1 MGSNRWGQ
9 VFTFSAV
16 LGRGKTQ
23 DLTPT
28 GSRGASA
35 LQTQASPP
43 LVGIRGAGDL
53 ATGVACRLVRAGF
66 PVALS
71 ELPAPSTVR
80 RAVCFAEA
88 VYEGRVEVEG
98 LVAVR
103 CAGPVEA
110 HGALARGEV
119 PVLVDPTGAGLRALR
134 PVVLVDA
141 IMAKRNT
148 GTRIDAAPLVVAL
161 GPGFT
166 AGVDCHAVVETQ
178 RGHRLGRVMYEG
190 TAAPPTHVP
199 EPVQGRTDRVLR
211 APAAGRFHGRRRIG
225 DLVTEGEV
233 LGEVTGRQVVAPF
246 AGALRGLVRDGLEVT
261 ARQKIGDVDPRG
273 VGDYCFT
280 ISDKALAVGGGVLEA
295 VVGHLHRG

>member
-1 MGSNRWGQ
+1 
-9 VFTFSAV
+9 
-16 LGRGKTQ
+16 
-23 DLTPT
+23 
-28 GSRGASA
+28 
-35 LQTQASPP
+35 LQTQASAP

-53 ATGVACRLVRAGF
+53 ATGVAYRLVRSGF
-66 PVALS
+66 PVAVS
-71 ELPAPSTVR
+71 ELPAPSAVR
-80 RAVCFAEA
+80 RAVCLSEA
-88 VYEGRVEVEG
+88 VYDGRAEVEG

-103 CAGPVEA
+103 CTGLAAARE
-110 HGALARGEV
+110 ALARGEI
-119 PVLVDPTGAGLRALR
+119 PVLVDPTGASLRALH
-134 PVVLVDA
+134 PPALVDA
-141 IMAKRNT
+141 IMARRNT
-148 GTRIDAAPLVVAL
+148 GTRIDEAPLVVAL

-190 TAAPPTHVP
+190 AAAPPTHLP

-211 APAAGRFHGRRRIG
+211 APTAGRFASRHRIG

-233 LGEVTGRQVVAPF
+233 LGEVAGRQVVAPF

-261 ARQKIGDVDPRG
+261 ARQKIGDLDPRG

-295 VVGHLHRG
+295 VVNHLHRG